1 MGIVA
6 KAAVGVMLAGC
17 VLAATWSLLH
27 GHPQGARPRQGVSDR
42 AATAAARR
50 ITIREYE
57 ARRRALVA
65 AAGQGAATAAAE
77 QPDKDPSAVA
87 K

>member
-17 VLAATWSLLH
+17 VLAAAWSLLH
-27 GHPQGARPRQGVSDR
+27 GHPHGARPRQVVSDR
-42 AATAAARR
+42 TAAAAAQR

-65 AAGQGAATAAAE
+65 AAEQGAATAAPE
-77 QPDKDPSAVA
+77 QHDKDQSAVA